1 MGGVNGRISG
11 SRAENG
17 HENIR
22 NQKIHFEEI
31 HFEEVKIKEVR
42 FKEIGVE
49 KVKIK
54 EVRFK
59 KIDGKEVNIE
69 EIGVEKISLFAGKK
83 EKIIQDLRIAQII
96 PPLGRGRRR
105 SIEPTPS
112 PSQEGNG

>member
-17 HENIR
+17 NKNIR

-59 KIDGKEVNIE
+59 KIGVK
-69 EIGVEKISLFAGKK
+69 EIGVEKMSLFAGKK